1 MLPSSSGTH
10 MIAGISQA
18 EIIVPSTTDEIK
30 KLREGNEPWQRG
42 GAKFWAK
49 LIAII
54 PKAINL
60 TL

>member
-1 MLPSSSGTH
+1 

-30 KLREGNEPWQRG
+30 KLREGNEPWQRAC
-42 GAKFWAK
+42 AKFRAK
-49 LIAII
+49 LTAII